1 MEDRNVMLKT
11 KRIYKE
17 ADSEDGYRILV
28 DRLWARGVSKEEAK
42 VDYWAKEIAPSTAT
56 RKNFNHDADKFDD
69 FQKEYL
75 DELNT
80 NEKSKQFMDLI
91 KDKLRLGNV
100 TLLYAAKNENMNN
113 VIVLKKWIEN
123 QLSF

>member
-1 MEDRNVMLKT
+1 MLKT